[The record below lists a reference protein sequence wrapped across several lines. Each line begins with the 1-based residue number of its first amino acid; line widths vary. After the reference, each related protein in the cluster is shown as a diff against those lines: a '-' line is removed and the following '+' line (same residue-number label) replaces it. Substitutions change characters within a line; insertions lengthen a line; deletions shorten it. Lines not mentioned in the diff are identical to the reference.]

1 MDTFTAILGSLG
13 KVGAISLILGA
24 GIPLVFA
31 YGVRFWS
38 METAPA
44 GAGQPAGRNQL
55 GQALGILCFGIVSV
69 AVIVGILYVSRDFI
83 GHQFDLYILGAKK
96 K

>member
-13 KVGAISLILGA
+13 KVGAIALVLGA

-44 GAGQPAGRNQL
+44 GGGQPAGRNSL
-55 GQALGILCFGIVSV
+55 GQVLGLLCFGIVAV
-69 AVIVGILYVSRDFI
+69 AVIIGILYI
-83 GHQFDLYILGAKK
+83 
-96 K
+96 